1 MDKSEKVTKKE
12 QLPGAVNNFSEVNEY
27 NHEQNEVAKAQKQ
40 MASQE
45 TTGVFD
51 QQ

>member
-1 MDKSEKVTKKE
+1 MNKSEKTLKKG
-12 QLPGAVNNFSEVNEY
+12 QVQGNMKNFSEVNEY
-27 NHEQNEVAKAQKQ
+27 NHEQNEVAKAQKE

-51 QQ
+51 PQ